1 MSACSVLQSI
11 QNVSQIIA
19 DFLGNPGA
27 FNPSVAADLINQIE
41 LIRGAVRE
49 LPVNAQRKNDILA
62 RLNEAQFILQQN
74 GALGFTVITE
84 LLAILQILQLSVLK
98 IQNLRLPCPQGI
110 TTVHPSNTFST
121 LCNFCK

>member
-1 MSACSVLQSI
+1 MSACSVLQNI
-11 QNVSQIIA
+11 QNVSQMIA

-27 FNPSVAADLINQIE
+27 FNPTVAADLVTQIE

-49 LPVNAQRKNDILA
+49 LPINALRKNDILA

-74 GALGFTVITE
+74 SALGFTAITE
-84 LLAILQILQLSVLK
+84 LLAVMQILQLSALK
-98 IQNLRLPCPQGI
+98 IQNLRLPCPQGL

-121 LCNFCK
+121 TCNFCR